1 MNPKLKTVMLKG
13 ILYNSNISIKFLF
26 SLFIIFTSFL
36 FFYVIGIVIVQLGFG
51 TDIIHHPELLQ
62 DFSSPQTIQL
72 LKFFQLIQSLGLFV
86 IPPFLIAFLMYQ
98 SVKSFLRFNK
108 VQSKYYVL
116 LTIIAILS
124 FIPFT
129 NLLSYINSF
138 LTLPDFMKNI
148 EEWMRASEENASQ
161 LTVNFL
167 KADNIVVLIY
177 NIILIAAI
185 PAIGEE
191 LLFRGLLQRLFTE
204 WTKNI
209 HLSIWLAAILFSTIH
224 FQFFGFIPRLFLGLI
239 FGYLLEYTGSIWIP
253 IIGHFT
259 NNLTGVIIG
268 YYLPNENIVNNTHTN
283 LSISAVIYG
292 ILGGLVGIFCF
303 WLIIRKTNR
312 VL

>member
-1 MNPKLKTVMLKG
+1 MLKG
-13 ILYNSNISIKFLF
+13 ILYNSSISLKFLF

-36 FFYVIGIVIVQLGFG
+36 FSYVLGIVVVQIGFG
-51 TDIIHHPELLQ
+51 ADIIHHPELLQ
-62 DFSSPQTIQL
+62 DLSSPQTIKL
-72 LKFFQLIQSLGLFV
+72 LKLFQLFQSLGLFV
-86 IPPFLIAFLMYQ
+86 IPPFVIAFLMYQ
-98 SVKSFLRFNK
+98 SVKDFLRFNK
-108 VQSKYYVL
+108 VQSRYYVL

-138 LTLPDFMKNI
+138 LTLPEFMKSI
-148 EEWMRASEENASQ
+148 EDWMRASEENASQ

-167 KADNIVVLIY
+167 KADNLVALIY

-204 WTKNI
+204 WTKKI
-209 HLSIWLAAILFSTIH
+209 HLSIWIAAILFSTIH

-268 YYLPNENIVNNTHTN
+268 YYLPNENIVNNTNTD

>member
-1 MNPKLKTVMLKG
+1 MLKG